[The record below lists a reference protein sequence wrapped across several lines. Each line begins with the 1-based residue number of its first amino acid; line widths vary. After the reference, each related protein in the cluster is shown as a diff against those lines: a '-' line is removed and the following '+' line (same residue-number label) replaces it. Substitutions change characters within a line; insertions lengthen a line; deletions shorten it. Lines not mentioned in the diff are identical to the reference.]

1 MSGRRVTVLISIFI
15 IIVLILSGAFLRFY
29 DLGGK
34 SLWYDEIF
42 ELHVS
47 SHNLTYITRS
57 VHPLHSPLNQFINHF
72 FLAWG
77 KKEFNLRLSSAL
89 WGILGIWAIYLAG
102 AIVFGRKEGLIG
114 AFLLTISS
122 YHIRYSQEAR
132 MYTLVVLTS
141 LLSIYFF
148 WRALERNEKKAWF
161 GYIIFTTLALYTHLS
176 VFFIIFSQF
185 IFVCLSL
192 FFGLF
197 TAKKHQLKE
206 RGGWFFFSLFCIL
219 LIFIP
224 RIIPAI
230 RAAFFDSKP
239 WLVINAGPL
248 SQAGEGSGIK
258 VTRLYTF
265 LSLYGA
271 GTGVALYIYSSL
283 FLLGVIGSIRKMLIP
298 ISYLLL
304 SIFLPFLIFTLLSP
318 SHTFSPRYVIFLL
331 PIGYLVV
338 AKGISSLEQLSS
350 LMARS
355 SRLKKFYPLI
365 FYSLITTLF
374 VLLNIRPLK
383 AYYIESRD
391 PDGRL
396 FKLDWR
402 GVGSYLEENASPGD
416 AVVAGGPSPYYNMVC
431 LRQYL
436 SPELQARLSL
446 IDPTQLKEAGIW
458 RIGRTPEKRPYPAG
472 MEQSALQPSLPGI
485 NISYGRGPV
494 NLRRKEISPF
504 SLEKG
509 TKKIPVVPE
518 KRFFLSVWI
527 KGVERHFERFSPY
540 PSLHFYDSSS
550 HPINAPDRGMVLI
563 TDQADG
569 WKQYVL
575 NGLIPA
581 KSVYVQ
587 VCFQKYA
594 LHIGNKVII
603 DRVKFYG
610 DW

>member
-1 MSGRRVTVLISIFI
+1 MPGRRLTGLISIFI
-15 IIVLILSGAFLRFY
+15 IILIILSGAFLRFY

-47 SHNLTYITRS
+47 SRNITYITRS
-57 VHPLHSPLNQFINHF
+57 VHPLHSPLNQIINHF

-77 KKEFNLRLSSAL
+77 KNEFNLRFSAAL
-89 WGILGIWAIYLAG
+89 WGILGIWAIYLVG
-102 AIVFGRKEGLIG
+102 TIFFGRKEGAIS
-114 AFLLTISS
+114 AFLLALSS

-132 MYTLVVLTS
+132 MYTLVVLTA

-148 WRALERNEKKAWF
+148 WRALENNERKAWF
-161 GYIIFTTLALYTHLS
+161 GYIIFTTLSLYTHLS
-176 VFFIIFSQF
+176 VFFIIFSQL

-192 FFGLF
+192 LFGLF
-197 TAKKHQLKE
+197 TGKKQPLKG
-206 RGGWFFFSLFCIL
+206 RGWWFFFSLVFIL

-230 RAAFFDSKP
+230 RAAFFASRP
-239 WLVINAGPL
+239 WLVIKSGHL
-248 SQAGEGSGIK
+248 SGAIGASGIK
-258 VTRLYTF
+258 VTGLTTF

-271 GTGVALYIYSSL
+271 GMGVPLYIYSSL
-283 FLLGVIGSIRKMLIP
+283 FILGVIGSIRKMLIP

-304 SIFLPFLIFTLLSP
+304 SIFLPFLIFTFLNP

-338 AKGISSLEQLSS
+338 AKGITSLEQLSGF
-350 LMARS
+350 MARS

-402 GVGSYLEENASPGD
+402 GVGSYLEENAAPGD
-416 AVVAGGPSPYYNMVC
+416 AVVADGPSPYYNMVC

-446 IDPTQLKEAGIW
+446 IDPTQLKETGIW
-458 RIGRTPEKRPYPAG
+458 RIGRGSGERAYPAG
-472 MEQSALQPSLPGI
+472 MKQAALQTSLPGI
-485 NISYGRGPV
+485 NISYAHGPV
-494 NLRRKEISPF
+494 NLRQKEISPF

-509 TKKIPVVPE
+509 TGKIPVEPE

-540 PSLHFYDSSS
+540 PSLLFYDSLSQ
-550 HPINAPDRGMVLI
+550 PVNAPDRGMVLI
-563 TDQADG
+563 TDQEDG

-575 NGLIPA
+575 NGIIPA
-581 KSVYVQ
+581 SAADVQ
-587 VCFQKYA
+587 VYFQKYE
-594 LHIGNKVII
+594 LHLGEKVII
-603 DRVKFYG
+603 GKVKLYG